1 MNMKDTNHQQDEISG
16 LGEFGL
22 IRHLTK
28 DLIIKNSSTCRG
40 VGDDA
45 AVLDYSGKKVVIST
59 DLLAEGVHFNL
70 VYTPLKHLGYKAAIV
85 NFSDI
90 YAMNAQPKQLLV
102 SLAISR
108 KFTVSMIDSIY
119 SGLKLACDQYGVD
132 LIGGDTA
139 SSFTGL
145 TLSCTAIGEASE
157 EELVYRSGAGKHDLI
172 CVSGDLGGAY
182 MGLQLLERERM
193 LFEKALEIQPIL
205 DGYDYVLERQLKPEA
220 RKDIIG
226 LFRELGIQP
235 TAMIDIS
242 DGLSSELI
250 HICKNSDK
258 GCKIFSDKIP
268 VHSETQRVAREFEI
282 DPLIAALNGGEDYE
296 LLFTLPVNLFDKVGN
311 RHEITIIGHMVDA
324 TEGVRMITPQGQAIT
339 LEAQGWNALR

>member
-1 MNMKDTNHQQDEISG
+1 MDTTHHNSDEISS

-22 IRHLTK
+22 IRHLTRDVK
-28 DLIIKNSSTCRG
+28 IKNSSTIRG

-45 AVLDYSGKKVVIST
+45 AVLDYNGKRVIVST

-90 YAMNAQPKQLLV
+90 YAMNALPKQLLI

-119 SGLKLACDQYGVD
+119 SGIRLACDRYGVD
-132 LIGGDTA
+132 LIGGDTT
-139 SSFTGL
+139 SSYTGL
-145 TLSCTAIGEASE
+145 TLSCTAIGEASD
-157 EELVYRSGAGKHDLI
+157 EELVYRDGAGIHDLI

-182 MGLQLLERERM
+182 MGLQLLERERK
-193 LFEKALEIQPIL
+193 LFEKEHEIQPVL
-205 DGYDYVLERQLKPEA
+205 EGYDYVLERQLKPEA
-220 RKDIIG
+220 RSDITG

-242 DGLSSELI
+242 DGLSSELM
-250 HICKNSDK
+250 HICRNSSK
-258 GCKIFSDKIP
+258 GCRIFADKIP
-268 VHSETQRVAREFEI
+268 IHQETQRLAREFDME
-282 DPLIAALNGGEDYE
+282 PLIAALNGGEDYE
-296 LLFTLPVNLFDKVGN
+296 LLFTLPVKLFDKIGN
-311 RHEITIIGHMVDA
+311 RREITIIGHMVDA
-324 TEGVRMITPQGQAIT
+324 SEGLKLITPQGQAIT